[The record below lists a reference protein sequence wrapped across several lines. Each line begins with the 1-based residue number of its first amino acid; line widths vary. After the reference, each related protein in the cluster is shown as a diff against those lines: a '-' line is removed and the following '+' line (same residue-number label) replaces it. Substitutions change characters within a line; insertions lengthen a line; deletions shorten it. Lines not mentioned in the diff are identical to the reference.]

1 MGFRLRVLPLA
12 ASTEGWHLERGAVL
26 PGLAAERVAGREP
39 AGPEP
44 VAAELGPKAA
54 VLQAVAIAGP
64 QQPGQGPAQAAQT
77 AESVQGWQQ
86 VRRPTVPPA
95 VLPGLA
101 ARPTVRRLEQQ
112 ERQPGHPLAR

>member
-1 MGFRLRVLPLA
+1 MAFHLPELRLA
-12 ASTEGWHLERGAVL
+12 ASTEVWHLERGAVL
-26 PGLAAERVAGREP
+26 PGLAAELVAGLVPAEP
-39 AGPEP
+39 EL
-44 VAAELGPKAA
+44 VAAELGPTVA
-54 VLQAVAIAGP
+54 VLRAVAIAGP

-101 ARPTVRRLEQQ
+101 ALPTVRHPVQQ
-112 ERQPGHPLAR
+112 ERRQAHPLAR

>member
-1 MGFRLRVLPLA
+1 MACHLPVLPLA
-12 ASTEGWHLERGAVL
+12 ASTEGWRPERGAVL
-26 PGLAAERVAGREP
+26 PGLAAERVAGRVP
-39 AGPEP
+39 AGPEL

-54 VLQAVAIAGP
+54 VLRAVAIAGP

-86 VRRPTVPPA
+86 VRLPTVPPA

-101 ARPTVRRLEQQ
+101 GLPTVRHLERREHQ
-112 ERQPGHPLAR
+112 RGHPLAR